1 MQLRE
6 YQHDLIDRTRQA
18 LRHNKAVLLASPT
31 GSGKTALT
39 VTMMGNAA
47 EAGRRAL
54 FCVHQN
60 ELLQQT
66 SRALWEQNLQHGQ
79 VASGRRVSRMPV
91 QVASVQTLVR
101 RMDQYRE
108 PDLIVIDEAHRSAA
122 NTYRRILEHW
132 PNAKVVGLTATP
144 ERTDGKG
151 LSDLFADI
159 VEGPTV
165 RQLIDAGFLC
175 DYELYAP
182 KLEFDLSGI
191 KTQAGDYK
199 KDDLATAMDKPTI
212 TGDAVGHYLAH
223 CNGKRCVT
231 MCVTID
237 HAEHVAAQYN
247 HQGVPAEVI
256 HGGMTDKERNAL
268 LERFRTGRTLVIA
281 NVNLLVEGVDVP
293 AIEVIQWLRPTQ
305 SLIVYMQGNGR
316 GLRPHKGKDR
326 LTILDH
332 VGNANRHGLPC
343 DERDWNLEGRKKRK
357 KKAKEEDEEDVQIQQ
372 CKSCYAIFRPGPEQC
387 PSCGA
392 DIEKKQPRQ
401 IEQVDGELDKVDVQ
415 QLRKERRKEVG
426 RARTLRDL
434 VGVGVRRGMNK
445 PGAWAA
451 ITLAARE
458 GRKPT
463 KAEFDEA
470 KELEKQIREEAAA

>member
-1 MQLRE
+1 MQLRQ
-6 YQHDLIDRTRQA
+6 YQHDLIEQTRQA
-18 LRHNKAVLLASPT
+18 LRRHSSVMLQSPT

-47 EAGRRAL
+47 EAGKRAM

-79 VASGRRVSRMPV
+79 VASGRKVSRMPV

-101 RMDQYRE
+101 RMDKYPE
-108 PDLIVIDEAHRSAA
+108 PDLIVIDEAHRAA
-122 NTYRRILEHW
+122 ASTYRRILEHW

-151 LSDLFADI
+151 LSDLFSDI

-175 DYELYAP
+175 DYELFAP

-191 KTQAGDYK
+191 KNQAGDYK
-199 KDDLATAMDKPTI
+199 RDELAAEMDKPTI
-212 TGDAVGHYLAH
+212 TGDAVSHYLAH
-223 CNGKRCVT
+223 CKGKRCVT
-231 MCVTID
+231 MCVTIE

-247 HQGVPAEVI
+247 HQGVPAEAIEGSLSNDQREAMLKRFERAETQVI
-256 HGGMTDKERNAL
+256 CG
-268 LERFRTGRTLVIA
+268 
-281 NVNLLVEGVDVP
+281 VNLMVEGLDIP

-316 GLRPHKGKDR
+316 GLRPHKGKDK

-343 DERDWNLEGRKKRK
+343 DDREWSLEGRKKRK
-357 KKAKEEDEEDVQIQQ
+357 RKAKEEEEEDVQIQQ
-372 CKSCYAIFRPGPEQC
+372 CKSCYAVFRPGPSQC
-387 PSCGA
+387 PACGVA
-392 DIEKKQPRQ
+392 IEKKQRQ
-401 IEQVDGELDKVDVQ
+401 IEQVDGELNKVDVT

-426 RARTLRDL
+426 RARTMRDL

-451 ITLAARE
+451 ITLSASQ

-463 KAEFDEA
+463 AEEFSEA
-470 KELEKQIREEAAA
+470 KRIEKQVRGEVSA